1 MRSKN
6 EDGSKSRQEK
16 GHVRIQDISF
26 RYTAT
31 PYTADDRYKYR
42 VYLRAID
49 PAGNSPIK
57 KVPAAGEVRAAGSS
71 KYISKEFYV
80 KEKDARK
87 LLSIIKY
94 EAQQLYNDNLN
105 YFIDR
110 LQLHS
115 FSATSPVAFFNA
127 YGKAFLIRLNI
138 QSPTVMK
145 QYYSQLRDMCSHL
158 EFKPM
163 REFTKKDIAG
173 LYSKIQVKDKRR
185 HLILL
190 KKFWDFYYESAHSE
204 FANPVEEFLR
214 ELPGKRRKSPKEL
227 GAKASQILRL
237 TAAQEKQVLSLVE
250 GSLDEDV
257 APVIL
262 LMNGAGLPMGEI
274 LKLRWKNIVVSED
287 CSSVTVMLTINK
299 SGATRDRRRPM
310 FSAEAALMVK
320 LRERRTASSG
330 GADISELPLIE
341 MPTGPEAR
349 SRKRKAITQAVRELL
364 ISFLGASALAP
375 SRFLDPNI
383 GTAASLLL
391 SNYET
396 KLLLCGAEGDSGLL
410 DYLLCRKISSTTADH
425 YRSFSSSSGQRYIQC
440 ILDRYESLSALQL
453 KCLRLRRHRTR
464 TEKGMQ
470 IYHVKKTGLGYYGQF
485 QGSIFLKKGEQLLI
499 RSGKGAS
506 VNISP
511 AEPDTV

>member
-1 MRSKN
+1 
-6 EDGSKSRQEK
+6 
-16 GHVRIQDISF
+16 
-26 RYTAT
+26 
-31 PYTADDRYKYR
+31 
-42 VYLRAID
+42 
-49 PAGNSPIK
+49 
-57 KVPAAGEVRAAGSS
+57 
-71 KYISKEFYV
+71 
-80 KEKDARK
+80 
-87 LLSIIKY
+87 
-94 EAQQLYNDNLN
+94 
-105 YFIDR
+105 
-110 LQLHS
+110 
-115 FSATSPVAFFNA
+115 
-127 YGKAFLIRLNI
+127 
-138 QSPTVMK
+138 MK

-185 HLILL
+185 RLILL

-214 ELPGKRRKSPKEL
+214 ELPGKRRKIPKEL

-237 TAAQEKQVLSLVE
+237 TTAQEKQVLSLVE

-364 ISFLGASALAP
+364 ISCLGASALAP
-375 SRFLDPNI
+375 SRFPDPNI

-410 DYLLCRKISSTTADH
+410 DDEMLSDLFALFPAGKRPNFILMNRIDYRNLKNSRTATSVTGAPAPYPTSSA
-425 YRSFSSSSGQRYIQC
+425 
-440 ILDRYESLSALQL
+440 
-453 KCLRLRRHRTR
+453 
-464 TEKGMQ
+464 
-470 IYHVKKTGLGYYGQF
+470 
-485 QGSIFLKKGEQLLI
+485 
-499 RSGKGAS
+499 
-506 VNISP
+506 
-511 AEPDTV
+511 